1 MWRLNVY
8 MQEMGKSILVRARVR
23 PTVLPPQHD
32 LSVVIPTAALVVQI
46 AISCHLDYSNS
57 ISSSLG
63 PSVIY
68 PLRCTREPS
77 KRQVRVCHSSV

>member
-8 MQEMGKSILVRARVR
+8 MPEMGKGTLVRARVR
-23 PTVLPPQHD
+23 PTVLPPQHN
-32 LSVVIPTAALVVQI
+32 LSVIILIAALVVQTDI
-46 AISCHLDYSNS
+46 PYHLDYSNS
-57 ISSSLG
+57 SSSSLA

-77 KRQVRVCHSSV
+77 KRQV